1 MTRPPTGV
9 GRAASL
15 QPHWPDRL
23 AALARSRRRGGR
35 RSRVLRRIVAVALLV
50 AAGVLGLAGQR
61 AAPAGQEVVSAS
73 RDLPIGATL
82 AASDL
87 TTAHLISPPDGV
99 LTPARSVGAVL
110 SGPVRKGEV
119 LTDARLVPPG
129 GQRPGTGRI
138 AVPIRPADP
147 ATVELLSAGMH
158 VAVLSVSESGQ
169 ATVLAADAV
178 VLSIPPPPKSEP
190 TKRLVVLAVPLAA
203 ADRVTAISL
212 HGSLALRFT

>member
-1 MTRPPTGV
+1 MRSVPGAGPAT
-9 GRAASL
+9 AL

-23 AALARSRRRGGR
+23 ATLARSRRRGGR
-35 RSRVLRRIVAVALLV
+35 RSRLVRRALAVALLV
-50 AAGVLGLAGQR
+50 AAGVLAMAGQR
-61 AAPAGQEVVSAS
+61 AAPIGRPVAAVS
-73 RDLPIGATL
+73 RDLPIGTTL

-87 TTAHLISPPDGV
+87 GTVHLIDPPEGV
-99 LTPARSVGAVL
+99 LTAAQAVGAVL
-110 SGPVRKGEV
+110 AGPIRQGEV
-119 LTDARLVPPG
+119 LTDARLVPAG
-129 GQRPGTGRI
+129 GPRPGTGRI

-147 ATVELLSAGMH
+147 ATVELLSAGVH
-158 VAVLSVSESGQ
+158 VAVLSVDDNGR

-190 TKRLVVLAVPLAA
+190 GKRLVVLAVPLAA

>member
-1 MTRPPTGV
+1 MKRPRGD
-9 GRAASL
+9 GRAAGL

-23 AALARSRRRGGR
+23 ATLARSRRRGGR
-35 RSRVLRRIVAVALLV
+35 RSRVLRRASAVALLV
-50 AAGVLGLAGQR
+50 VAGVLAVSGQRPAPVGLAVT
-61 AAPAGQEVVSAS
+61 AVS

-82 AASDL
+82 TASDVG
-87 TTAHLISPPDGV
+87 TIHLVAPPDGV
-99 LTPARSVGAVL
+99 LTAAQAIGAVL

-129 GQRPGTGRI
+129 GPRPGTGRVT
-138 AVPIRPADP
+138 VPIRPADP

-158 VAVLSVSESGQ
+158 VAVLSVDDNGR
-169 ATVLAADAV
+169 ATVLATDAV

-190 TKRLVVLAVPLAA
+190 GKRLVVLAVPLAA

>member
-1 MTRPPTGV
+1 M
-9 GRAASL
+9 
-15 QPHWPDRL
+15 L
-23 AALARSRRRGGR
+23 A
-35 RSRVLRRIVAVALLV
+35 
-50 AAGVLGLAGQR
+50 LAGQR
-61 AAPAGQEVVSAS
+61 TTPVGAAVAAVT

-82 AASDL
+82 GASDVRTVRL
-87 TTAHLISPPDGV
+87 ATPPDGF
-99 LTPARSVGAVL
+99 LTPGKVVGAVL
-110 SGPVRKGEV
+110 SGPVRRGEV
-119 LTDARLVPPG
+119 LTDARLVPSNGP
-129 GQRPGTGRI
+129 RPGTGRI

-158 VAVLSVSESGQ
+158 VAVLSVDDDGR

-190 TKRLVVLAVPLAA
+190 SKRLVVIAVPLAA

>member
-1 MTRPPTGV
+1 MKALRSA
-9 GRAASL
+9 GRSASL

-23 AALARSRRRGGR
+23 ATVTRSRRRGGR
-35 RSRVLRRIVAVALLV
+35 RSRVLRRALAAALLI
-50 AAGVLGLAGQR
+50 AAGVLAVAGQR
-61 AAPAGQEVVSAS
+61 AAPVGRAVTAFS

-82 AASDL
+82 TASDVSTVHL
-87 TTAHLISPPDGV
+87 TTPPDGV
-99 LTPARSVGAVL
+99 LTAAQAIGAVL
-110 SGPVRKGEV
+110 AGPVRKGEV

-129 GQRPGTGRI
+129 GPRPGAGRV

-147 ATVELLSAGMH
+147 ATAELLSAGMH
-158 VAVLSVSESGQ
+158 VAVLSVDENGR
-169 ATVLAADAV
+169 ATVLATDAV

-190 TKRLVVLAVPLAA
+190 GKRLVVLAVPVAA

>member
-1 MTRPPTGV
+1 M
-9 GRAASL
+9 L
-15 QPHWPDRL
+15 
-23 AALARSRRRGGR
+23 
-35 RSRVLRRIVAVALLV
+35 AVALLI
-50 AAGVLGLAGQR
+50 AAGVLAVAGQR
-61 AAPAGQEVVSAS
+61 TAPIGKPVVAVS
-73 RDLPIGATL
+73 RDLPIGATV
-82 AASDL
+82 AAADV
-87 TTAHLISPPDGV
+87 TTVHLISPPDGV
-99 LTPARSVGAVL
+99 LTPGQAVGAVL

-129 GQRPGTGRI
+129 GPRPGTGRI

-158 VAVLSVSESGQ
+158 VAVLSVDENGR
-169 ATVLAADAV
+169 ATVLATDAV

-190 TKRLVVLAVPLAA
+190 GKRLVVLAVPLAA